1 MTAREQIPDLLTGR
15 DMTTAQLAA
24 TLRISERRALQV
36 LAELERQDRV
46 ERYAPP
52 RERKFAAGNSG
63 HVWTVTV

>member
-1 MTAREQIPDLLTGR
+1 MTARERIPALLDGR
-15 DMTTAQLAA
+15 DMTT
-24 TLRISERRALQV
+24 SEIASALGVSDRRARKV
-36 LAELERQDRV
+36 LAELEKVDAV